1 MKEGHPPTPVA
12 IAAWLLAAYG
22 VLSLFRIAAYG
33 SGLPS
38 SATSIAIWT
47 LSIACFALIARLI
60 YRGNNL
66 ARWLLAIAVAASL
79 VWFPL
84 FKPEIPHGSQLAIY
98 VLQIAL
104 PVVASAMTFTPQA
117 KAWFQT

>member
-1 MKEGHPPTPVA
+1 MKEGTPPTPVA
-12 IAAWLLAAYG
+12 IAAWLLPAYG
-22 VLSLFRIAAYG
+22 TLSLFRIAAHG
-33 SGLPS
+33 AGLPS
-38 SATSIAIWT
+38 SAISIAIWT

-66 ARWLLAIAVAASL
+66 VRWLLAIAVAASL

-84 FKPEIPHGSQLAIY
+84 YKPEIPQGSQLGIY
-98 VLQIAL
+98 LLQITL
-104 PVVASAMTFTPQA
+104 PVLASAMTFTRQA